1 VVSDRR
7 IMVVD
12 DDPTVS
18 EIVVKYLERDGFV
31 VSAVPDGREAL
42 ERARVELPELVV
54 LDLMLPEV
62 DGFEVC
68 RQLRELAPIPVV
80 MLSAR
85 GDEQDRIMGLELGA
99 DDYLAKP
106 FSPRELSARVS
117 AVLRRASDQLISAQA
132 EPLDFGRIVVD
143 RRAREVQVD
152 GGAVM
157 LTAKEFDLLE
167 FFATHT
173 RQVFRRDQLL
183 EQVWGY
189 TIGDTATVTVHVRRV
204 REKIERDPS
213 APEHLV
219 TAWGV
224 GYRFDP

>member
-1 VVSDRR
+1 MVSDRR